1 VGLLPLKHLLDT
13 GVKDDYN
20 AEDVDVDIFAL
31 ELSLY
36 STESFMDSS
45 FWTQRIPQNKIFDYR
60 GGSHLQSLDLKS

>member
-1 VGLLPLKHLLDT
+1 MGLLPLKHLLDT

-45 FWTQRIPQNKIFDYR
+45 FWTQRIPQNRIFDYR
-60 GGSHLQSLDLKS
+60 GGLISSR